1 MILKP
6 YQEDAL
12 DCLAVFFKHCKT
24 SSNPRF
30 AYEETT
36 KDWPVIRAK
45 LGKAPEAQFK
55 INN

>member
-12 DCLAVFFKHCKT
+12 DWLAVFFKHCKT

-45 LGKAPEAQFK
+45 LGKAPEA
-55 INN
+55 